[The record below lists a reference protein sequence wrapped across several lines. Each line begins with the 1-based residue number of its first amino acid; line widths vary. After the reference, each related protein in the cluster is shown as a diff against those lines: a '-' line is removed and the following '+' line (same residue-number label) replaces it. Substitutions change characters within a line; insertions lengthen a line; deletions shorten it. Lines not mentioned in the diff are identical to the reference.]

1 MKKLL
6 ILFMASALF
15 FACGKESTDPTT
27 DGGNNVKYNP
37 VLKLDFKKQGSDTSI
52 KGSL

>member
-1 MKKLL
+1 MPTITNLQSFASSQTKNDL
-6 ILFMASALF
+6 I
-15 FACGKESTDPTT
+15 KT
-27 DGGNNVKYNP
+27 